1 MIFYHLEER
10 IEMFRNIHWPVFL
23 KHGLIAAIVYCVPV
37 FVFIKHAL
45 FGDAWVLYLGNF
57 LFLIVVVVFLIRFN
71 DKKNDN
77 ASSVSMFAAGHLVTA
92 IGIVMSCLICFI
104 LLVLLIPGLLHSG
117 QTEKILRGTPANSIH
132 DKTNGLAFMVFAN
145 AIIGNI
151 ATGSFVSIVFPFS
164 LKSDQTTEKV
174 TPKQVEL

>member
-1 MIFYHLEER
+1 
-10 IEMFRNIHWPVFL
+10 MFRHVHWPVFL
-23 KHGLIAAIVYCVPV
+23 KHGLIAAVVYCIPA

-71 DKKNDN
+71 DKRKDN

-92 IGIVMSCLICFI
+92 IGVVISCVICSILLI
-104 LLVLLIPGLLHSG
+104 LLVPGLLHPG

-145 AIIGNI
+145 AVIGNI
-151 ATGSFVSIVFPFS
+151 STGSFVSIVFPFS
-164 LKSDQTTEKV
+164 LKGDQTTERV
-174 TPKQVEL
+174 PSKQAEL